1 MIHHYKSAVMGVP
14 KDTDHEIQL
23 LFQTDLFYMNY
34 EIYLKL
40 HLGVECREI
49 IPEIIWLL
57 GQEVES
63 VKYECFAEFISFRG
77 HKCKISDIYYILSYK
92 CSAAIG
98 LFWDIVLLVAS
109 NPVNNL
115 H

>member
-1 MIHHYKSAVMGVP
+1 MS
-14 KDTDHEIQL
+14 
-23 LFQTDLFYMNY
+23 
-34 EIYLKL
+34 
-40 HLGVECREI
+40 ECREI
-49 IPEIIWLL
+49 IPEIIWLP

-63 VKYECFAEFISFRG
+63 VKYECFAEFVSFRG
-77 HKCKISDIYYILSYK
+77 HKCKIRDINYILSYK

-115 H
+115 HYGNDIPLLLRITINSLNLQ